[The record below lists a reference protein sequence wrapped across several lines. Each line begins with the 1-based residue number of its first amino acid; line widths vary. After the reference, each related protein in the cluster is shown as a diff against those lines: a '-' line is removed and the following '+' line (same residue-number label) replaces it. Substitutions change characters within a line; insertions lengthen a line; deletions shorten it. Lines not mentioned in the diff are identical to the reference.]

1 MSGSVG
7 WVVDL
12 PLNESGELDVCNET
26 VKRQFRDGII
36 DGIYKAARDAIQ
48 HPEALRERGQ
58 RCIERVASEHGQVAY
73 ADQLS
78 QLYAS

>member
-1 MSGSVG
+1 MDPS
-7 WVVDL
+7 
-12 PLNESGELDVCNET
+12 LNESCELDVSNET
-26 VKRQFRDGII
+26 VKQQLRDGVI